1 MSCENK
7 EIVDKQKILEI
18 ALFVAKDKNN
28 YFDRLEE
35 SLYELSLEEQ
45 NLVIGLTY
53 IILLSRQFPMPKE
66 IVKGLMKKINTKVQR
81 MARENEQYHEYSKRQ
96 IDMILPTNKLRTDF
110 ANQINAGQFGEAL
123 TTASKLLDMYEF
135 GIADSHVNY
144 KGLQRAREKYNVQ
157 VD

>member
-1 MSCENK
+1 MSCRNK

-18 ALFVAKDKNN
+18 ALSVCEDKDN

-35 SLYELSLEEQ
+35 GLYSLSLEEQ
-45 NLVIGLTY
+45 NLVFGLTY

-66 IVKGLMKKINTKVQR
+66 IVKGFMKKINAKVQS
-81 MARENEQYHEYSKRQ
+81 MARDNEQYREYSKRQ
-96 IDMILPTNKLRTDF
+96 IDMILPTDKLRTDF
-110 ANQINAGQFGEAL
+110 SNQINTGQFSEAL

-144 KGLQRAREKYNVQ
+144 QQLQRAREKYNVQ
-157 VD
+157 MD